1 MGGES
6 ALAIIVNAPLMLGLV
21 LTKLPIITAD
31 VLLWI
36 QHVGVNV
43 SLLLNFLFSAQP
55 GLTRRSDARCL
66 V

>member
-1 MGGES
+1 MGGER
-6 ALAIIVNAPLMLGLV
+6 ALAIIIIAPLMLGLM

-43 SLLLNFLFSAQP
+43 SLLLNFLFGAQP
-55 GLTRRSDARCL
+55 GLTGRSDA
-66 V
+66 